1 MLNYNRFCGDIM
13 VDKKQIESFY
23 DYFDEVADIL
33 YHNYQKAYI
42 EGMNEAF
49 NFLLDAEF
57 KDEYSNEDI
66 EKIIVLKEKLED
78 TKFERE
84 EVRKAVQ
91 LGMLKG
97 YKHSFSSNS
106 LITPDTIG
114 IFIGYILKKLYKSK
128 SIKNVLDPLV
138 GSGNLVY
145 TVLNHIEAEAKVFGV
160 DNDITK
166 CNLARNLGD
175 LMDYENEIFYQET
188 FTYMDKGFD
197 LILTD
202 MPISEKTP
210 YFPYQV
216 INHYIDAVNPG
227 GFMISI
233 IENDFFEKKGNDIFK
248 KEIDKKGSIF
258 GLIKLSESLF
268 KNNPKSILI
277 IRKNSEDIKPSK
289 DFLLV
294 DLPSFNELEDFN
306 ATINKIDTWFASRE
320 DDIV

>member
-13 VDKKQIESFY
+13 VDKKQVERFY

-33 YHNYQKAYI
+33 YHNYQKPYI

-49 NFLLDAEF
+49 NFLLDEKF
-57 KDEYSNEDI
+57 EGEYLMEDI
-66 EKIIVLKEKLED
+66 EKISLLKEKLEH

-97 YKHSFSSNS
+97 YKHTFSSNS

-114 IFIGYILKKLYKSK
+114 IFVGYLLTKLYKSK
-128 SIKNVLDPLV
+128 SIKSILDPLV

-145 TVLNHIEAEAKVFGV
+145 TALNHIEADAKVFGV
-160 DNDITK
+160 DHDIVK
-166 CNLARNLGD
+166 CNLARNIGD
-175 LMDYENEIFYQET
+175 LMDYDNEMFFQDT
-188 FTYMDKGFD
+188 FTYMDTGFD
-197 LILTD
+197 LVLTD
-202 MPISEKTP
+202 MPICVETP

-216 INHYIDAVNPG
+216 INHYIDAVKPG
-227 GFMISI
+227 GYMISI
-233 IENDFFEKKGNDIFK
+233 IENDFFEKKGNEIFK
-248 KEIDKKGSIF
+248 KEIDKKGYIF

-277 IRKNSEDIKPSK
+277 IRKTKEGMKPNK

-294 DLPSFNELEDFN
+294 DLPSFTDIDDFN
-306 ATINKIDTWFASRE
+306 ATINKIDTWFGSRE
-320 DDIV
+320 EDII

>member
-13 VDKKQIESFY
+13 IDKKRIESFY

-49 NFLLDAEF
+49 NFLLDEEF
-57 KDEYSNEDI
+57 KGDYSTEDI
-66 EKIIVLKEKLED
+66 EKFSILKDKLEN

-128 SIKNVLDPLV
+128 EINTILDPLV

-145 TVLNHIEAEAKVFGV
+145 TVLNHIETNAKVFGV
-160 DNDITK
+160 DNDLTK

-175 LMDYENEIFYQET
+175 LMDYENEMYFQDT
-188 FTYMDKGFD
+188 FSYLDEGFD
-197 LILTD
+197 LIVTD
-202 MPISEKTP
+202 MPISEETP

-248 KEIDKKGSIF
+248 KEIDKKGNIF
-258 GLIKLSESLF
+258 GLIKLSETLF
-268 KNNPKSILI
+268 KTNPKSILI
-277 IRKNSEDIKPSK
+277 IRKNSKDVLPIK

-294 DLPSFNELEDFN
+294 DLPSFSELEDFN
-306 ATINKIDTWFASRE
+306 KTISKIDIWFKSRE

>member
-1 MLNYNRFCGDIM
+1 MLNYNRFCGDKM
-13 VDKKQIESFY
+13 VNKKHIESFY

-49 NFLLDAEF
+49 NFLLDEEF
-57 KDEYSNEDI
+57 EGDYSLEDI
-66 EKIIVLKEKLED
+66 EKISTLKENLEK

-97 YKHSFSSNS
+97 YKHTFSSNS

-128 SIKNVLDPLV
+128 AINTILDPLV

-145 TVLNHIEAEAKVFGV
+145 TVLNHIETDAKVFGV

-175 LMDYENEIFYQET
+175 LMDYENEMFYQDT
-188 FTYMDKGFD
+188 FTYLDQGFD
-197 LILTD
+197 LVLTD
-202 MPISEKTP
+202 MPISVDIP

-216 INHYIDAVNPG
+216 INHYLDAVNPG
-227 GFMISI
+227 GFMLSI
-233 IENDFFEKKGNDIFK
+233 IENDFFEKQGSDIFK
-248 KEIDKKGSIF
+248 SEIDKKGHIF
-258 GLIKLSESLF
+258 GLIKLSETLF
-268 KNNPKSILI
+268 KANPKSILI
-277 IRKNSEDIKPSK
+277 IRKHAEDIEPNK

-294 DLPSFNELEDFN
+294 DLPSFNDIEDFN
-306 ATINKIDTWFASRE
+306 TTINKIDTWFSSRE